1 MTKFA
6 LALVTVSAFAVG
18 AAQAETAV
26 TDTDGN
32 GLFSMEELIL
42 AYPDMTPEVF
52 KAADADADG
61 SLSADEL
68 KAAQTA
74 GAIPS

>member
-6 LALVTVSAFAVG
+6 LAFVAVSAFATV
-18 AAQAETAV
+18 AAQAETIVA
-26 TDTDGN
+26 DTDGN
-32 GLFSMEELIL
+32 GLFSMEELIV
-42 AYPDMTPEVF
+42 AYPDLTPEVF

-74 GAIPS
+74 GAIPA

>member
-6 LALVTVSAFAVG
+6 LAFVTVSAFAAA

-32 GLFSMEELIL
+32 GLFSMEEMII

-74 GAIPS
+74 GTIPS

>member
-6 LALVTVSAFAVG
+6 LAFVAVSAFATV
-18 AAQAETAV
+18 AAQAETIVA
-26 TDTDGN
+26 DTDGN
-32 GLFSMEELIL
+32 GLFSMEELIV
-42 AYPDMTPEVF
+42 AYPDLTPEVF
-52 KAADADADG
+52 KAADADG

-74 GAIPS
+74 GAIPA